1 MAADYPCGVAPD
13 DKTRELQEQERRRE
27 ELAAEAA
34 EHAPEEEEARTEER
48 RAERAAYLRDKLAE
62 RARSEDERDD

>member
-1 MAADYPCGVAPD
+1 VAPD
-13 DKTRELQEQERRRE
+13 DKTRELEEQERRRA

-34 EHAPEEEEARTEER
+34 EQAPEDEEARTEER

>member
-1 MAADYPCGVAPD
+1 VAPD
-13 DKTRELQEQERRRE
+13 DKTRELQEQERRRA

-34 EHAPEEEEARTEER
+34 EQAPEDEEARTEER

>member
-1 MAADYPCGVAPD
+1 VAPD
-13 DKTRELQEQERRRE
+13 DKTRELQEQERRRA

-34 EHAPEEEEARTEER
+34 EQAPEEEEARTEER
-48 RAERAAYLRDKLAE
+48 RAEHAAYLRDKLAE

>member
-1 MAADYPCGVAPD
+1 MAPD
-13 DKTRELQEQERRRE
+13 DKTRELQEQERRRA

-34 EHAPEEEEARTEER
+34 EQAPEEEEARTEER

>member
-1 MAADYPCGVAPD
+1 MAPD
-13 DKTRELQEQERRRE
+13 DKTRELQEQERRRA

-34 EHAPEEEEARTEER
+34 EQAPEDEEARTEER